1 MKVSLNWL
9 KDLVDVNIS
18 VEELCEL
25 FNLHSGEVEEYYKLV
40 NATNLV
46 VGYVESKE
54 KHPDADKLSVCQVN
68 IGNEVSQIVCGAP
81 NVDKGQHVIVAL
93 PGAVLPGDFKIK
105 KSTIRNVESNGMI
118 CSLSELGITGKKS
131 YEDGIHVIE
140 QVCKPGDNPLSVLHL
155 EDEVF
160 ALDLTPNRADLL
172 SVLGVAYDTAA
183 ILDTKVKPRDLSI
196 EEIKEKNPVEIKID
210 TKLCTS
216 YYARV
221 IKDVVIKDSPLWMQ
235 SRLIAAGVRPIN
247 NVVDI
252 TNYVMLETGQPLHAF
267 DYDLLGSNK
276 ILVRNAKEDER
287 LVTLDDQERKLLN
300 TDIVI
305 TNGEKPVAL
314 GGVMGGLDTEVTPS
328 TKTILLESA
337 VFDPST
343 IRKTSRRLDLR
354 SESSMRFE
362 RKVDPNRTL
371 LALNMA
377 AKYFGLYAEGQI
389 LQGINKVELNDL
401 SEKEIKV
408 SVSKI
413 NKVLGSDLSDET
425 VSSIL
430 SRLDFNHSLENGTLR
445 INVPTRR
452 QDIETYQD
460 IVEEVGRIIGY
471 DNLPTTLPDTVSLGA
486 LTDRQL
492 MKRKIHTL
500 LTGLGL
506 NEVVTYS
513 LTDKDTV
520 LDFVSKDEHNLQEK
534 LVHLL
539 MPMSNDKSTM
549 ILSPIGGLVEV
560 VKYNKAR
567 KNPDMFIYELG
578 KRYTSEGETE
588 VVSGAL
594 SGELSSLL
602 WQGKKEVVDF
612 YTVKGILESLLN
624 ELGLSHL
631 YLEATDT
638 YKNLHPGQTALIRDY
653 NKVYGFIG
661 KLHPKYEAE
670 QDLKNVYVFELKLD
684 VLLEGRRPLKKAKE
698 VNKFPSM
705 YRDLALVV
713 DETVDAKEIIDVINK
728 AGKRMVTN
736 VLVFDVFKGGNLEE
750 NQKSIA
756 LRLEF
761 TDPKRTLETKE
772 VDDRVQEILQ
782 ALESKLK
789 ATLR

>member
-9 KDLVDVNIS
+9 KDFVDVQIN
-18 VEELCEL
+18 VKELSEL
-25 FNLHSGEVEEYYKLV
+25 FNLHSGEVEESYKLV

-68 IGNEVSQIVCGAP
+68 IGGEVSQIVCGAP
-81 NVDKGQHVIVAL
+81 NVDKGQKVIVAL

-105 KSTIRNVESNGMI
+105 QSTIRSVESNGMI
-118 CSLSELGITGKKS
+118 CSLAELGITGKKS

-140 QVCKPGDNPLSVLHL
+140 EACNPGDDPLKVLHL

-183 ILDTKVKPRDLSI
+183 ILNKEIKHRDLSF
-196 EEIKEKNPVEIKID
+196 EESKEENQVEIKIE
-210 TKLCTS
+210 TELCSS
-216 YYARV
+216 YYSRI

-267 DYDLLGSNK
+267 DYDLLDSK
-276 ILVRNAKEDER
+276 TILVRNALENET
-287 LVTLDDQERKLLN
+287 LVTLDHQERKLLQ

-305 TNGEKPVAL
+305 TNGTKAVAL
-314 GGVMGGLDTEVTPS
+314 GGVMGGLDTEVTKETTS
-328 TKTILLESA
+328 ILLESA
-337 VFDPST
+337 VFDPGA

-377 AKYFGLYAEGQI
+377 AKYFTLYASGKV
-389 LQGINKVELNDL
+389 LKGINKVENNDL
-401 SEKEIKV
+401 KEKQITVK
-408 SVSKI
+408 VSKI
-413 NKVLGSDLSDET
+413 NQVLGSDLSQEE
-425 VSSIL
+425 VSNIL
-430 SRLDFNHSLENGTLR
+430 NRLHFNHTSKQEELT
-445 INVPTRR
+445 ISIPSRR

-471 DNLPTTLPDTVSLGA
+471 DNLPTTLPDTVSIGSLSEK
-486 LTDRQL
+486 QSF
-492 MKRKIHTL
+492 KRKIHRL

-513 LTDKDTV
+513 LTDKSKV
-520 LDFVSKDEHNLQEK
+520 LDFVSNQELDLEQE
-534 LVHLL
+534 LVELL

-549 ILSPIGGLVEV
+549 ILSPIGGLIETI
-560 VKYNKAR
+560 KYNKAR
-567 KNPDMFIYELG
+567 KNSDLFLYEIG
-578 KRYTSEGETE
+578 KRYTKQGETE
-588 VVSGAL
+588 VLSGAL
-594 SGELSSLL
+594 TGELSSVL
-602 WQGKKEVVDF
+602 WQGKKEVIDF
-612 YTVKGILESLLN
+612 YTVKGILESILSDL
-624 ELGLSHL
+624 ELSHL
-631 YLEATDT
+631 YLEATNT
-638 YKNLHPGQTALIRDY
+638 YKNLHPGQTAWIRDY
-653 NKVYGFIG
+653 NQVYGFIG

-670 QDLKNVYVFELKLD
+670 QDVKNVYVFELNIDSLLD
-684 VLLEGRRPLKKAKE
+684 VRRPLKKAKE

-705 YRDLALVV
+705 YRDLAIVV
-713 DETVDAKEIIDVINK
+713 DQNIESKQIMDVISK
-728 AGKRMVTN
+728 AGKRLVSDI
-736 VLVFDVFKGGNLEE
+736 LVFDVFKGGNLDQ
-750 NQKSIA
+750 NKKSIA
-756 LRLEF
+756 FRIEF

-772 VDDRVQEILQ
+772 VDDRVAEILE
-782 ALESKLK
+782 ALESKLN
-789 ATLR
+789 AVLR